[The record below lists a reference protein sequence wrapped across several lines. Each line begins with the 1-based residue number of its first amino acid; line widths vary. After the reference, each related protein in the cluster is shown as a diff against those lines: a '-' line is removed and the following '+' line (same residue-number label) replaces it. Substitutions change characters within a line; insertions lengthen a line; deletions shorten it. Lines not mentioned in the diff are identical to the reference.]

1 MSIGVEVLL
10 VSGALS
16 KVSGDPGGC
25 DKCLYRR
32 SLFLSIAVLADFIQ
46 GIKTRHRR
54 RKVITNRFIA
64 AWGCVLLATVSAG
77 AGAAGFN
84 YSYAELGYTKL
95 NSDPLDASGANA
107 ELSLAAG
114 NYVHIKGG
122 YSRLWVDNV
131 KGSNNDNIDIDSFRI
146 GMGGNY
152 SVHEKV
158 DLTGTVSFVDNE
170 NSGDNNNSDR
180 GYEAEFGARVQA
192 LQKLEMTPSIVRVHT
207 DNYQD
212 TGYSLG
218 LVYALNKKFALR
230 TRVRRFNDDDVTD
243 FFAGVRLNF

>member
-1 MSIGVEVLL
+1 VLT
-10 VSGALS
+10 
-16 KVSGDPGGC
+16 DC
-25 DKCLYRR
+25 
-32 SLFLSIAVLADFIQ
+32 FH
-46 GIKTRHRR
+46 GIKTKDRR
-54 RKVITNRFIA
+54 RKVIKVIKNRFIA
-64 AWGCVLLATVSAG
+64 AWGCALLAAVSVG

-84 YSYAELGYTKL
+84 YSYAELGYT
-95 NSDPLDASGANA
+95 NYSSDPIDASGANA
-107 ELSLAAG
+107 ELSIAAG
-114 NYVHIKGG
+114 DYIHLKGG

-131 KGSNNDNIDIDSFRI
+131 KGSNKDNIDIDSFRI

-158 DLTGTVSFVDNE
+158 DLTADLSYVDNE
-170 NSGDNNNSDR
+170 YSGDSNNSDR

-218 LVYALNKKFALR
+218 LVYALNKQFSLR
-230 TRVRRFNDDDVTD
+230 TRVRRFGDDNVTD